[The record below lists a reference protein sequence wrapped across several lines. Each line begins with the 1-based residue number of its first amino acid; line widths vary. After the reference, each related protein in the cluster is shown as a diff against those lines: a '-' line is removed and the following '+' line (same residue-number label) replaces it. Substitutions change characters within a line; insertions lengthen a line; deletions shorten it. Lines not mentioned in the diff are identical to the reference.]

1 MIYPD
6 EKIVIGITGGM
17 GCGKSS
23 FTRAL
28 EKNGAIAIYADKL
41 AKFYTSENSPIKE
54 ELKEIFGSQSLD
66 SNGIPDR
73 KFIAEQV
80 FSDSQK
86 LTQLTEI
93 IHPLVRTETRKI
105 IANSPPKSLIAWEVP
120 LLFETHGEEICS
132 FTVCIYLSRE
142 VAFQRTQKRDGI
154 LREDFEN
161 RMKNQLDINKKI
173 ALSDF
178 TIENSGSLEDLESKA
193 QEILRTIKPR
203 E

>member
-23 FTRAL
+23 FTRIL
-28 EKNGAIAIYADKL
+28 EKNGAIAIYADTL
-41 AKFYTSENSPIKE
+41 AKFYTSENSPIKD
-54 ELKEIFGSQSLD
+54 ELVEIFGSQSLD
-66 SNGIPDR
+66 SKGVPDR
-73 KFIAEQV
+73 NFIAQQV

-105 IANSPPKSLIAWEVP
+105 IANAPPKSIIAWEVP

-132 FTVCIYLSRE
+132 YTVCVYLPLE
-142 VAFQRTQKRDGI
+142 EAFLRTQKRDGI
-154 LREDFEN
+154 LREDFES

-193 QEILRTIKPR
+193 LEILRTTKPR

>member
-1 MIYPD
+1 MNYPD

-23 FTRAL
+23 FTRVL

-54 ELKEIFGSQSLD
+54 ELIEIFGRQSLD
-66 SNGIPDR
+66 SKGVPDR
-73 KFIAEQV
+73 KFIAKQV
-80 FSDSQK
+80 FSNSEK
-86 LTQLTEI
+86 LTQLTEM

-105 IANSPPKSLIAWEVP
+105 IANSPPKSTIAWEVP

-142 VAFQRTQKRDGI
+142 EAFQRTHKRDGI

-173 ALSDF
+173 ELSDF
-178 TIENSGSLEDLESKA
+178 TIENSGSLEDLETKA